1 MQKDYYQILGVE
13 RKASKDE
20 IKKAFHKLAHK
31 YHPDKKGG
39 DEARFKEVNEAY
51 QVLSNEKK
59 RSEYDTYG
67 QVFSDGSGPQ
77 QGANGGFQGFD
88 PSQFGDFDFSNAGG
102 FGDIFSEIFGGAR
115 GGAQSRRGSDI
126 SIEITVNFD
135 ESIFGT
141 TRKVLITKRSLCD
154 VCKGNGEKPGTKRKK
169 CETCNGQGKVRE
181 TKKSFI
187 GVFTSVRECDAC
199 AGSGTIPEDKCS
211 GCKGQGVLRKQEE
224 ISIHVP
230 AGIENGE
237 MIRLSGMGEAVQR
250 GISGDLYVK
259 ISVLPHKSLK
269 REGNNLTM
277 NLDIKMTEALLGGE
291 RSIETLDG
299 KIELKIPEGVNT
311 GEVLRLKGKGVPM
324 GNNQRGDLLVKIK
337 VILPQKLSKK
347 ARGIVETLRGE
358 GF

>member
-77 QGANGGFQGFD
+77 QGGGFQGFD

-102 FGDIFSEIFGGAR
+102 FGDIFSEIFGGGR
-115 GGAQSRRGSDI
+115 GGAQGRRGSDI
-126 SIEITVNFD
+126 SIEITVNFS

-141 TRKVLITKRSLCD
+141 TRKVLITKRALCEI
-154 VCKGNGEKPGTKRKK
+154 CKGNGEKPGTKRKK

-199 AGSGTIPEDKCS
+199 AGAGTIPEEKCS
-211 GCKGQGVLRKQEE
+211 NCKGHGVMRKQEE

-250 GISGDLYVK
+250 GIAGDLYVK
-259 ISVLPHKSLK
+259 ISVLPHSFLK

-277 NLDIKMTEALLGGE
+277 NLDIKLTEALLGGE
-291 RSIETLDG
+291 RSLETLDG
-299 KIELKIPEGVNT
+299 KIDLVIPEGVNT
-311 GEVLRLKGKGVPM
+311 GETLRLKGKGVPT

-337 VILPQKLSKK
+337 VALPHKLSKK

-358 GF
+358 GM